1 MPDIAALHPQ
11 VVHFVVALG
20 IIGVLLRIVSLT
32 GKLAWTSPAALLLL
46 LIAAGASWVAA
57 ESGHQAHEW
66 AEQIPGVRDAV
77 VEHEELGEMT
87 RNLFIAVAAFE
98 LLALLLRNN
107 ASARKGLHAVSAL
120 VGVAA
125 CLYLYEA
132 GEHGGELV
140 YSYGGGVGTRSGNPS
155 DVRNLLIAGLFHQAR
170 IAREAGR
177 NEESARLID
186 EMHRQRPADYSI
198 AVMALDARYRDRHDT
213 IGALAGIDSLV
224 VPDSQWRPGV
234 ARGILQ
240 AEILAAT
247 GNKDSARTLL
257 TALVAKYPQS
267 RRPKSALDR
276 LTPPV
281 AP

>member
-32 GKLAWTSPAALLLL
+32 GKLGWTSPAALLLL
-46 LIAAGASWVAA
+46 FIAAGASIVAV

-87 RNLFIAVAAFE
+87 RNLFVAVFALE
-98 LLALLLRNN
+98 LLALIVRKN
-107 ASARKGLHAVSAL
+107 AGAHKGLHAVSAIL
-120 VGVAA
+120 GIAA

-132 GEHGGELV
+132 GEHGGEIV
-140 YSYGGGVGTRSGNPS
+140 YQYAGGVGTRSGDAA
-155 DVRNLLIAGLFHQAR
+155 DVQNLLIAGLFHQAR
-170 IAREAGR
+170 VAREAGR
-177 NEESARLID
+177 LDESARLID
-186 EMHRQRPADYSI
+186 EMHRQRPADYGI
-198 AVMALDARYRDRHDT
+198 AVMALDARYRDSHDT
-213 IGALAGIDSLV
+213 AGALAGIDSLV
-224 VPDSQWRPGV
+224 VPDSMWRAGV

-240 AEILAAT
+240 ADILAAS
-247 GNKDSARTLL
+247 GRKDSARVVL

-267 RRPKSALDR
+267 RRPKMALDK
-276 LTPPV
+276 LQ
-281 AP
+281 